1 MTPKG
6 TKKEVWAQREL
17 EEKQAG
23 QQAKFNAAFDAAEK
37 EIAGLKEKCQTSIKQ
52 VILNLAEQL
61 KKLGFHVDKI
71 ANEIVHQSNGRWG
84 SRAWILRVLPDEFKD
99 KVHQESAKA
108 KNKQVPIECKPQTE
122 RSSSDNSTTNGYTP
136 IMQELVSPYDR
147 HDF

>member
-23 QQAKFNAAFDAAEK
+23 QPAEK